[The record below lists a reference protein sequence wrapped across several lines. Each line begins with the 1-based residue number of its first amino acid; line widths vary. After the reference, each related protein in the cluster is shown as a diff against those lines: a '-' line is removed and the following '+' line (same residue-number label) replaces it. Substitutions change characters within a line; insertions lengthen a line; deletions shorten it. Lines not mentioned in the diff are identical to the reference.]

1 MLMLSFVIHLYFDIQ
16 HIIQNQEVRHPREQ
30 LLVESQEE
38 LPDLDDHLQLADVEG
53 DVPHNKHL
61 SRCLAAWRDSEEDIG
76 SLSCM
81 IPDCGFLTLQVIGIT
96 MVEGVPS
103 GQIVVHDGHCFV
115 SAKVDPRYLVELK
128 KRNWGMYSLI
138 QIRATSG
145 LHTDLILVSIMIHL

>member
-53 DVPHNKHL
+53 DVPQSKHL

-81 IPDCGFLTLQVIGIT
+81 IPDCGFLTLQVII
-96 MVEGVPS
+96 
-103 GQIVVHDGHCFV
+103 
-115 SAKVDPRYLVELK
+115 
-128 KRNWGMYSLI
+128 
-138 QIRATSG
+138 
-145 LHTDLILVSIMIHL
+145 